1 MDGRAG
7 VHLKRWALA
16 GFVVV
21 VLAGVGLLLA
31 SSGLNPSG
39 GYGP

>member
-1 MDGRAG
+1 MDGRRG
-7 VHLKRWALA
+7 VHLRRWALA

-21 VLAGVGLLLA
+21 LLAGLGLLLA
-31 SSGLNPSG
+31 SSGLNPGG